1 MTKAKYFSESEFKK
15 CTPKCSLQDMD
26 QSFMSKLDTAR
37 NIAGIPFVLNSA
49 YRSKEWE
56 IKQGRAG
63 TSSHCEGKAVDIRC
77 GSDYSRF
84 IIIDALLK
92 AGFNRIGVAK
102 TFIHV
107 DSSTTHSQKVT
118 WLYQ

>member
-37 NIAGIPFVLNSA
+37 SIAGIPFVLNSA

-77 GSDYSRF
+77 GSDYNRF
-84 IIIDALLK
+84 IVIDALRK
-92 AGFNRIGVAK
+92 AGFTRIGVAK
-102 TFIHV
+102 TYIHV
-107 DSSTTHSQKVT
+107 DSSITHSQKVI